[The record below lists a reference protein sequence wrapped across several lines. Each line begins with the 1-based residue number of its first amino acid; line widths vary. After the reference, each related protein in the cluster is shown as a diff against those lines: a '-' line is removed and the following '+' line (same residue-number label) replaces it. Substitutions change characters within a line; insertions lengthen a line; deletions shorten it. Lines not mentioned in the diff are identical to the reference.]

1 MHSKKSFTYHTLRTI
16 NHAARAARENP
27 TSHTEAY
34 GTNPAEGDGKH
45 MLIDFSS
52 PNIAKPFHAGHL
64 RSTIIGAVVA
74 NLYEAQGWRV
84 TRLNYLGDWGTQ
96 YGLLSVG
103 FDRFGNEEK
112 LLENPIR
119 HLFDVYVAAN
129 EVKAQEKAKIDA
141 GEEVDMTTTI
151 HAQAKEVF
159 KGMEDGVSLI
169 FLVRECG
176 LD

>member
-1 MHSKKSFTYHTLRTI
+1 MANSSKSSFTYHTLRTI
-16 NHAARAARENP
+16 NLASRAAEQNP
-27 TSHTEAY
+27 TSHSEAY
-34 GTNPAEGDGKH
+34 GTNPTEGNGKH

-74 NLYEAQGWRV
+74 NLYEAMGWKV

-96 YGLLSVG
+96 YGLLSIG

-119 HLFDVYVAAN
+119 HLFDVYVAIN
-129 EVKAQEKAKIDA
+129 EEKAKEKARIDA
-141 GEEVDMTTTI
+141 GEKLDLTQTV
-151 HAQAKEVF
+151 HGQAQRVF
-159 KGMEDGVSLI
+159 KAMEDGRSD
-169 FLVRECG
+169 R
-176 LD
+176 